1 MHMDKNLQNVLSNL
15 EPEIDKKCFEL
26 KQKRRERRMQKVF
39 ILAIVLLL
47 FIPSTLIMLD
57 VNIWAFIIGAI
68 GLIALAIFIMLPIA
82 LKENARGECYE

>member
-1 MHMDKNLQNVLSNL
+1 MDKNLQNVLSNL

-26 KQKRRERRMQKVF
+26 KQKTREKRMQKLF

-47 FIPSTLIMLD
+47 FLPSTLIIL
-57 VNIWAFIIGAI
+57 NINLWGFIVGGIAVITFAI
-68 GLIALAIFIMLPIA
+68 LIMLPIA

>member
-1 MHMDKNLQNVLSNL
+1 MDKNLQNVLSNL

-26 KQKRRERRMQKVF
+26 KQKRRERKMQKLF

-47 FIPSTLIMLD
+47 FMPSTLIMLNI
-57 VNIWAFIIGAI
+57 NIWGFIVGGIAV
-68 GLIALAIFIMLPIA
+68 IALAILIMLPIA

>member
-1 MHMDKNLQNVLSNL
+1 MDKNLQNVLSNL
-15 EPEIDKKCFEL
+15 EPEIDKKCYEL

-68 GLIALAIFIMLPIA
+68 GLMALAILIMLPIA

>member
-1 MHMDKNLQNVLSNL
+1 MDKNLQNVLSNL

-26 KQKRRERRMQKVF
+26 KQTRKERRMQKIF

>member
-1 MHMDKNLQNVLSNL
+1 MDKNLQNVLSNL

-26 KQKRRERRMQKVF
+26 KQKRRERRMQKIF
-39 ILAIVLLL
+39 ILAVVLLL

-68 GLIALAIFIMLPIA
+68 GLMALAILIMLPIA

>member
-1 MHMDKNLQNVLSNL
+1 MDKNLQNVLSNL

-26 KQKRRERRMQKVF
+26 KQKTRERRMQKLF

-57 VNIWAFIIGAI
+57 VNIWGFIVGGIAV
-68 GLIALAIFIMLPIA
+68 IALAILIMLPIA

>member
-1 MHMDKNLQNVLSNL
+1 MDKNLQNVLSNL
-15 EPEIDKKCFEL
+15 EPEIDKKCFVL
-26 KQKRRERRMQKVF
+26 KQKTRERRMQKVF

-57 VNIWAFIIGAI
+57 VNIWGFIVGPI
-68 GLIALAIFIMLPIA
+68 GLMALAILIMLPIA

>member
-1 MHMDKNLQNVLSNL
+1 MDKNLQNVLSNL

-26 KQKRRERRMQKVF
+26 KQKTRERRMQKLF

-57 VNIWAFIIGAI
+57 VNIWGFIVGTI
-68 GLIALAIFIMLPIA
+68 GLIALAILIMLPIA
-82 LKENARGECYE
+82 LKENTRGECYE

>member
-26 KQKRRERRMQKVF
+26 KQKRRERRMQKLF
-39 ILAIVLLL
+39 IFAIVLLL

-57 VNIWAFIIGAI
+57 VNIWGFIVGAI
-68 GLIALAIFIMLPIA
+68 GLMALAILIMLPIA

>member
-1 MHMDKNLQNVLSNL
+1 MDKNLQTVLSNL

-26 KQKRRERRMQKVF
+26 KQKTREKRMQKLF

-47 FIPSTLIMLD
+47 FMPSTLIMLNI
-57 VNIWAFIIGAI
+57 NIWVFIVGAI
-68 GLIALAIFIMLPIA
+68 SVIALAILIMLPIA

>member
-1 MHMDKNLQNVLSNL
+1 MDKNLQNVLSNL

-26 KQKRRERRMQKVF
+26 KQKTREKRIQKLF

-47 FIPSTLIMLD
+47 FLPSTLIIL
-57 VNIWAFIIGAI
+57 NINLWGFIVGGIAV
-68 GLIALAIFIMLPIA
+68 IALAILIMLPIA

>member
-26 KQKRRERRMQKVF
+26 KQKTREKRMQKLF

-47 FIPSTLIMLD
+47 FLPSTLIIL
-57 VNIWAFIIGAI
+57 NINLWGFIVG
-68 GLIALAIFIMLPIA
+68 GIAVITLAILIMLPIA

>member
-1 MHMDKNLQNVLSNL
+1 MDKNLQNVLSNL

-26 KQKRRERRMQKVF
+26 KQKTREKRMQKLF

-47 FIPSTLIMLD
+47 FMPSTLIMLNI
-57 VNIWAFIIGAI
+57 NIWVFIVGAI
-68 GLIALAIFIMLPIA
+68 SVIALAILIMLPIA

>member
-1 MHMDKNLQNVLSNL
+1 MDKNLQTVLSNL

-26 KQKRRERRMQKVF
+26 KQKTREKRMQKLF

-47 FIPSTLIMLD
+47 FLPSTLIIL
-57 VNIWAFIIGAI
+57 NINLWGFIVGGIAV
-68 GLIALAIFIMLPIA
+68 IALAILIMLPIA

>member
-1 MHMDKNLQNVLSNL
+1 MDKNLQNVLSNL

-26 KQKRRERRMQKVF
+26 KQKAREKRMQKLF

-47 FIPSTLIMLD
+47 FMPSTLIIL
-57 VNIWAFIIGAI
+57 NINLWGFIVGGIAV
-68 GLIALAIFIMLPIA
+68 IALAILIMLPIA

>member
-1 MHMDKNLQNVLSNL
+1 MDKNLQNVLSNL

-26 KQKRRERRMQKVF
+26 KQKTRERRMQKLF

-57 VNIWAFIIGAI
+57 VNIWGFIVGAI
-68 GLIALAIFIMLPIA
+68 GLIALAILIMLPIA
-82 LKENARGECYE
+82 LKENTRCECYE

>member
-1 MHMDKNLQNVLSNL
+1 MDKNLQNVLSNL

-26 KQKRRERRMQKVF
+26 KQKTREKRMQKLF

-47 FIPSTLIMLD
+47 FLPSTLIIL
-57 VNIWAFIIGAI
+57 NINLWGFIVGAI
-68 GLIALAIFIMLPIA
+68 AVIALAILIMLPIA

>member
-1 MHMDKNLQNVLSNL
+1 MDKNLQNVLSNL

-26 KQKRRERRMQKVF
+26 KQKRRERRMQKLF
-39 ILAIVLLL
+39 IFAIVLLL

-57 VNIWAFIIGAI
+57 VNIWGFIVGAI
-68 GLIALAIFIMLPIA
+68 ALIALAVLIMLPIA

>member
-1 MHMDKNLQNVLSNL
+1 MDKNLQNVLSNL

-26 KQKRRERRMQKVF
+26 KQKRKERRMQKLF
-39 ILAIVLLL
+39 IFAIVLLL

-57 VNIWAFIIGAI
+57 VNIWGFIVGAI
-68 GLIALAIFIMLPIA
+68 GLIALAILIMLPIA

>member
-1 MHMDKNLQNVLSNL
+1 MDKNLQIVLSNL

-26 KQKRRERRMQKVF
+26 KQKTREKRMQKLF

-47 FIPSTLIMLD
+47 FMPSTLIIL
-57 VNIWAFIIGAI
+57 NINVWGFIVGGIGV
-68 GLIALAIFIMLPIA
+68 IALAILIMLPIA

>member
-1 MHMDKNLQNVLSNL
+1 MDKNLPNVLSNL

-26 KQKRRERRMQKVF
+26 KQKTREKRMQKLF

-47 FIPSTLIMLD
+47 FLPSTLIIL
-57 VNIWAFIIGAI
+57 NINLWGFIVGAI
-68 GLIALAIFIMLPIA
+68 AVIALAILIMLPIA

>member
-1 MHMDKNLQNVLSNL
+1 MDKNLQNVLSNL

-26 KQKRRERRMQKVF
+26 KQKAREKRMQKLF

-47 FIPSTLIMLD
+47 FLPSTLIIL
-57 VNIWAFIIGAI
+57 NINVWGFIVGAI
-68 GLIALAIFIMLPIA
+68 AVIALAILIMLPIA

>member
-1 MHMDKNLQNVLSNL
+1 MDKNLQIVLSNL

-26 KQKRRERRMQKVF
+26 KQKTREKRMQKLF

-47 FIPSTLIMLD
+47 FMPSTLIMLNI
-57 VNIWAFIIGAI
+57 NIWVFIVGAI
-68 GLIALAIFIMLPIA
+68 SVIALAILIMLPIA

>member
-15 EPEIDKKCFEL
+15 EPEIDKKCLEL
-26 KQKRRERRMQKVF
+26 KQKTRERKMQKLF
-39 ILAIVLLL
+39 IFAIVLLL

-57 VNIWAFIIGAI
+57 VNILGFIVGAI
-68 GLIALAIFIMLPIA
+68 GLIALAVLIMLPIA

>member
-1 MHMDKNLQNVLSNL
+1 MDKNLQIVLSNL

-26 KQKRRERRMQKVF
+26 KQKTREKRMQKLF

-47 FIPSTLIMLD
+47 FMQSTLIMLNI
-57 VNIWAFIIGAI
+57 NIWVFIVGAI
-68 GLIALAIFIMLPIA
+68 SVIALAILIMLPIA

>member
-1 MHMDKNLQNVLSNL
+1 MNKNLQNVLSNL

-26 KQKRRERRMQKVF
+26 KQKRRERRMQKIF
-39 ILAIVLLL
+39 ILAVVLLL

-68 GLIALAIFIMLPIA
+68 GLMALAILIMLPIA